1 MRNSSQVH
9 GLLYRVGGNHAET
22 GLAAAHDVTVV
33 TKNIQCVSRDAASGN
48 VEHSRCLFTC

>member
-1 MRNSSQVH
+1 MRDSRQVH